1 MLDLIPYL
9 YFPPSRTLVP
19 RSFDVVESDNTYTIT
34 LETPGIAQENL
45 SVRVVE
51 DELHIKGKNQKRSI
65 DRIFLLPK
73 GTLSDAIDA
82 TLENGVLT
90 IVVPKLASRQIEVK
104 IKTK

>member
-9 YFPPSRTLVP
+9 YFPPSRNLVS
-19 RSFDVVESDNTYTIT
+19 RSLDVVESDNTYTIT
-34 LETPGIAQENL
+34 LETPGIDQENL
-45 SVRVVE
+45 SVRVVQ
-51 DELHIKGKNQKRSI
+51 DELHVKGKNQRRSI

-90 IVVPKLASRQIEVK
+90 IVVPKLAHRVIDVK
-104 IKTK
+104 VKNK